1 MGKKKYSTTKGATLE
16 NTSWGKLNL
25 YLAKDGKCEVFI
37 EDHTTNEEKFLSF
50 YNGLPTDS
58 REKILAYIE
67 MKMF

>member
-25 YLAKDGKCEVFI
+25 YLAKDDKCEVFI
-37 EDHTTNEEKFLSF
+37 EDPATNEEKFLSF